1 MVQHEKVSIEQTIA
15 AVIHGL
21 ENMGQRTFLH
31 QRNQFYD
38 KDSYATAKFFW
49 NFNYTFVSYFL
60 NHIHNRQ
67 SFQ

>member
-38 KDSYATAKFFW
+38 MDRYATTKLFC
-49 NFNYTFVSYFL
+49 TFDCTLVSHL
-60 NHIHNRQ
+60 PNHLHH
-67 SFQ
+67 FKLPE